1 MIYDFLGQPEVA
13 PLPSCYSSDFDAC
26 IVEFEK
32 NTPVAGLS
40 PYCQQ
45 FYARYKATAAPAWD
59 AAMESLP
66 FCPAPAAPAEKKKS
80 AATLWLLGAGAAG
93 LLLGTLIR

>member
-13 PLPSCYSSDFDAC
+13 PLPACYSEDFDRC
-26 IVEFEK
+26 VVEFEK
-32 NTPVAGLS
+32 NTPVAELS

-45 FYARYKATAAPAWD
+45 FYARYKATTAEAWD
-59 AAMESLP
+59 AAMEAIP
-66 FCPAPAAPAEKKKS
+66 FCPAPAAPAKEKNVS
-80 AATLWLLGAGAAG
+80 LWLLGVGAAG